1 MGFFYKIGANN
12 LVIVTITVLELSQI
26 QQFLTPFP
34 LLLSFLL
41 YLVNRLW
48 GTHLTPTPHSEITK
62 YMDGPLWSF
71 MFRNTYTVR
80 LNFAE
85 NDTCSTDEL
94 RGGGCQKS
102 RKNCQRCLWM
112 VSFVFLFMF
121 WAKDVQSKDIKQT
134 LHCFILVL
142 INETMHKSWS
152 KYFCHPP

>member
-1 MGFFYKIGANN
+1 M
-12 LVIVTITVLELSQI
+12 IVTITVLELSQI

-85 NDTCSTDEL
+85 NNTRGTDEL

-102 RKNCQRCLWM
+102 RKIANVVYGGSLL
-112 VSFVFLFMF
+112 FFLFMF
-121 WAKDVQSKDIKQT
+121 
-134 LHCFILVL
+134 
-142 INETMHKSWS
+142 
-152 KYFCHPP
+152 